1 MRGETEKGR
10 VQLIIFLSGIHP
22 TGWSLGA
29 GDNFK
34 WVEDSN
40 ATEESKLLTPCS
52 WKIIL
57 ESHGKRNYI
66 PWTPKIDV

>member
-10 VQLIIFLSGIHP
+10 VQLIIFLNGIHS

-29 GDNFK
+29 GNGL
-34 WVEDSN
+34 EDSN

-57 ESHGKRNYI
+57 ESHGKRNFI
-66 PWTPKIDV
+66 L

>member
-1 MRGETEKGR
+1 MRRETEKGR

-29 GDNFK
+29 RDNFK
-34 WVEDSN
+34 WVKDSN

-52 WKIIL
+52 WKSIL

-66 PWTPKIDV
+66 P